1 MKRLFF
7 IAATLT
13 LFFVVLSV
21 TFPSLFNSLDAKWV
35 DGYFKIQG
43 QKQPGSNIVLA
54 TIDEKSLTKLGRWP
68 WPRSTIAKL
77 INAFEK
83 LEVKAAGFDV
93 TFSETSPEDAVF
105 ADSLKRFPNVFL
117 GYFFYLSPDEVEEAA
132 LSEQEIRQN
141 EGSIFPSR
149 LALSSKQMEA
159 SGRRVYGVQSNV
171 PEIAKAL
178 PGNAQGFFNV
188 FPERD
193 GVIRFM
199 PLALFYK
206 TQAYPSLALQ
216 MASFS
221 AGFSPIPIFKEEGV
235 LEGLAMGR
243 AKIPLNEKGELFI
256 NYRGDAKT
264 FPHISIADIL
274 ENKISKDQLKDKLVL
289 VGATAVGI
297 YDMRVTPTSPNFP
310 GLEIQANV
318 LDNLLTGDFL
328 VHNRTTEMISFF
340 LILAVGLLLALLL
353 PNLRALNS
361 LFAFLTLILLLLGG
375 GYLFFIKYGFVIH
388 TMTPALNGLFVY
400 GGVTVYRYF
409 TEERERRKIKKTF
422 QHYLSPSVIKV
433 LLEHPEKLMLG
444 GERKVLTVLFSD
456 IRDFTPKSEKL
467 PPEKVVQLLNDYFT
481 VMTDIVFKYEGT
493 LDKFMGDAIMAIF
506 GAPLPQ
512 EDHAERASLAALEML
527 EALEK
532 HKKTWCEK
540 YGLDDFKIGIGIH
553 TGEMAVGNMGSLKR
567 FNYTVIGDNVNLAS
581 RLETLTK
588 EHNVSAI
595 ISEGHYQIVKNK
607 IIAKELGAVKVKGKE
622 EETTIYELVG
632 TPSP

>member
-1 MKRLFF
+1 MKRFF
-7 IAATLT
+7 LIAVALT
-13 LFFVVLSV
+13 LLFVSLDAV
-21 TFPSLFNSLDAKWV
+21 FPSLFHSLDAKWV
-35 DGYFKIQG
+35 DGYFKIR
-43 QKQPGSNIVLA
+43 GSKKPDGNIVLV

-77 INAFEK
+77 VDAFGK

-105 ADSLKRFPNVFL
+105 ADSLKRFSNVFL
-117 GYFFYLSPDEVEEAA
+117 GYFFYLNPGEVKEAA
-132 LSEQEIRQN
+132 LSKQEIKQN
-141 EGSIFPSR
+141 EESIFPSG
-149 LALSSKQMEA
+149 LSLSSKQMES
-159 SGRRVYGVQSNV
+159 SGRKVYGVQANV

-206 TQAYPSLALQ
+206 GQAYPSLALQ

-221 AGFSPIPIFKEEGV
+221 AGFSPIPIFNKEGL

-256 NYRGDAKT
+256 NYRGDSKT

-274 ENKISKDQLKDKLVL
+274 ENKIAKDRLKDKLVL

-328 VHNRTTEMISFF
+328 VHNTTTEGISFF
-340 LILAVGLLLALLL
+340 LIFAIGGLLALLL

-361 LFAFLTLILLLLGG
+361 LLAFLALILLLLGG
-375 GYLFFIKYGFVIH
+375 GYLLFIKYGLVIY
-388 TMTPALNGLFVY
+388 TMKPALNGLFVY
-400 GGVTVYRYF
+400 GGITVYRYF

-422 QHYLSPSVIKV
+422 QHYLSPAVIKV
-433 LLEHPEKLMLG
+433 LLEHPERLMLG

-467 PPEKVVQLLNDYFT
+467 PPEKIVQLLNDYFT

-512 EDHAERASLAALEML
+512 KDHAERASLAALEML

-532 HKKTWCEK
+532 HKKTWVEK

-567 FNYTVIGDNVNLAS
+567 FNYTVIGDSVNLAS

-595 ISEGHYQIVKNK
+595 ISEGHYELVKENV
-607 IIAKELGAVKVKGKE
+607 IAKELGAVKVKGKE
-622 EETTIYELVG
+622 ETTMIYSLIG
-632 TPSP
+632 RK